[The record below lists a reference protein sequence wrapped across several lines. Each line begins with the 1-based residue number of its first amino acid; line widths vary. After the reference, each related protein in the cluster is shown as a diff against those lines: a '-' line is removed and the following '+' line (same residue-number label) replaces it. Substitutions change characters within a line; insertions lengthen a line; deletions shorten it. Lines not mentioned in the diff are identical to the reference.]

1 MRTKTMLLSALLGS
15 LGTVAVMAQSNVYS
29 LNVVGYV
36 NITCNPGFNIVS
48 CPLQASPDNTLN
60 TLLPPAGSAY
70 KKWQVWTYDPTLSTP
85 YGEDVALASVWGGGG
100 LETINPGQAVWLYN
114 PGVSTSNITF
124 VGTVPN
130 GPITT
135 TLHPNSFNL
144 VSSAIPAS
152 GDVITNSLM
161 LFSNG
166 VKKDQVWTYN
176 NTLSTPYT
184 EYVATGTSL
193 ATGWPSGDP
202 QLPTVGG
209 GFWYL
214 NNQSTNNYWVQSYSV
229 TNQ

>member
-1 MRTKTMLLSALLGS
+1 MLLSALLGS

-36 NITCNPGFNIVS
+36 NVTCYPGFNIVS

-60 TLLPPAGSAY
+60 TLLPPAGGQF
-70 KKWQVWTYDPTLSTP
+70 KKWQCWSYNPTLSNP
-85 YGEDVALASVWGGGG
+85 YVEDSATVSVWGGGG
-100 LETINPGQAVWLYN
+100 LTTINPGQAVWLYN
-114 PGVSTSNITF
+114 PGGSTSNVTF

-130 GPITT
+130 GPITNS
-135 TLHPNSFNL
+135 LVANSFNL

-161 LFSNG
+161 KFQNG
-166 VKKDQVWTYN
+166 VKKDQVWTYDP
-176 NTLSTPYT
+176 TLSNPYT
-184 EYVATGTSL
+184 EYQATGTSL
-193 ATGWPSGDP
+193 QNSWPAGDP
-202 QLPTVGG
+202 QLPVVGG

-214 NNQSTNNYWVQSYSV
+214 NSQTTNNVWIQSYSV